1 MEKVSPGLFEEE
13 NEVLAVSSQ
22 EVALSKQQAQFN
34 LLFKLQTNEGLNNE
48 VFKSI
53 LQQLWRCSHVVTI
66 KEVRNNSFLAIF
78 VKEENMI
85 EVQDKSHWSFDKILI
100 LLKHFSDDLS
110 SGNVT
115 FQHSPFWIRVFN
127 THIKSMNRAIGTRIA
142 NEINTHI
149 SYG

>member
-66 KEVRNNSFLAIF
+66 KEVGNNSFLAIF

-85 EVQDKSHWSFDKILI
+85 DLQDRSHWSFDKILI
-100 LLKHFSDDLS
+100 LLKHFSSDLP

-127 THIKSMNRAIGTRIA
+127 THIKSMNSAIGTRIA

>member
-53 LQQLWRCSHVVTI
+53 LQLWRYSHVVTS
-66 KEVRNNSFLAIF
+66 KEVGNNSFLAIF

-85 EVQDKSHWSFDKILI
+85 DLQDRSHWSFDKILI

-127 THIKSMNRAIGTRIA
+127 THIKSMNRAVGTHIA
-142 NEINTHI
+142 NEINAHI

>member
-1 MEKVSPGLFEEE
+1 MEKVSPSLFEEE
-13 NEVLAVSSQ
+13 KEVLAVSSQ

-34 LLFKLQTNEGLNNE
+34 LLFKPQTNEGLNNE

-53 LQQLWRCSHVVTI
+53 LQQLWCCSHDVTI
-66 KEVRNNSFLAIF
+66 KEVGNNSFLAIF

-100 LLKHFSDDLS
+100 LLKHFSGDLS

-127 THIKSMNRAIGTRIA
+127 THIKSMNKAVGTHIA
-142 NEINTHI
+142 NEINAHI